1 MLPVKIL
8 VIDDEPDMA
17 SALALLLSK
26 DSHTVD
32 TTENGSLA
40 LTLLQSHRYDVLLCD
55 LLMPELDGKGF
66 YAALTEQYGYLRQ
79 RVIFLTG
86 DTLSGESMVFLQQC
100 GQPWLAKPCT
110 AAAVRSAIQQ
120 MLQQAHARREQQ

>member
-1 MLPVKIL
+1 M
-8 VIDDEPDMA
+8 IDDEPSVA

-26 DSHTVD
+26 DGYSVD
-32 TTENGSLA
+32 TADNGALA

-66 YAALTEQYGYLRQ
+66 YAALTEQYGSLRQ

-86 DTLSGESMVFLQQC
+86 DTLSGDSTVFLQQC
-100 GQPWLAKPCT
+100 GQPWLPKPCT

-120 MLQQAHARREQQ
+120 MLHQVNAYREQP